1 MTNAYKSS
9 SSNYK
14 DLTIKLNQTYVYIKD
29 VNVYING
36 EVRATLPFKN
46 DQVTV
51 KRETTVFI
59 VITGIYLIFYL
70 FFFFIFNF
78 GIFRSWFSSSI

>member
-1 MTNAYKSS
+1 MTNAYTSS
-9 SSNYK
+9 SLPNYK
-14 DLTIKLNQTYVYIKD
+14 ELTVKVNQTYVYINN

-46 DQVTV
+46 DQLTI

-59 VITGIYLIFYL
+59 VITGIYLIFL
-70 FFFFIFNF
+70 F
-78 GIFRSWFSSSI
+78 